1 MQAAQKKTL
10 VSRFVSGL
18 AVLAIA
24 LTGTIVAVSPAN
36 AAASLNGCKNSGW
49 SPTSC
54 GGNGSAPVVT
64 ALADVN
70 AVVNSTVVASTIPPI
85 SGTCAA
91 PVTYSLYNS
100 ADTTYS
106 GTATSLATGLSFS
119 SSTGRITGTPSTL
132 MNTAGFVVLATCN
145 STLERFSINVTVTAT
160 AVASLS
166 PSAQTISGTVNNAI
180 TSSTA
185 FTASNFNPAPSYSVR
200 APGVLPAGLSLNQNT
215 GVISGTPTATSSATI
230 YIDAANTAG
239 TPQTA
244 SATVTFAIV
253 TTVSDKVTICHRT
266 HSETNPYVR
275 ITVHYTAVDSQGG
288 SDHQSHDEIF
298 NGEHVYKAGI
308 YLRAKDK
315 LWGDIIPADPSG
327 QNRWTA
333 LNWTTLGQAIY
344 NNTGGNNACPN
355 TSANGQ
361 DGFDAA
367 AYYNKMREA
376 GIPAKQIKDELDLIE
391 AERKQADPAAPT
403 AGVRNLAYNGTA
415 ANAAA
420 LANEDDDSKKVTICH
435 RTNATTNPYRKIT
448 VNYTAVDGAG
458 NNDHSSHDEIYNG
471 KHVYDSGT
479 AYPSNQKDWGDIIPP
494 DTYNITRSLAPRW
507 QPLNWTENNGAG
519 QTLWNAGCGGDQTVQ
534 QYYNSLR
541 EAGLTKKQ
549 IKEDLEAQGALDD
562 DPTEKDGV
570 KYTGSNTSTEASEP
584 KVPAQP
590 ANVPTPINQSLSGI
604 VWLDIN
610 RDGIKDPDEPLMRG
624 ITITV
629 SQTVAPTSLSRVNSS
644 RFQKAS
650 SIFFNRATVTTVT
663 TDANGYY
670 EFPSLGA
677 GYWQANATVPSDLSV
692 TYDSYSSSDGAVTT
706 YVPAGSYA
714 FTWVGL
720 VGTQSV
726 NQTVIN
732 GTYGTTPSG
741 GGSSSTVVTPTPT
754 PVPTTPTTP
763 VDPTTPVTPTTP
775 VKKPTKKPTSTS
787 SGSTNASGASAGSG
801 SGSGNEL
808 AFTGDSSMIWLLF
821 GGLLTAIG
829 AIGIRRTSR
838 RKVD

>member
-1 MQAAQKKTL
+1 MHVASSKTMI
-10 VSRFVSGL
+10 RRMVSGL
-18 AVLAIA
+18 VALAIA
-24 LTGTIVAVSPAN
+24 LTGAIIAVAPAN
-36 AAASLNGCKNSGW
+36 AAASPSGCASSNFNGNGCGSNTPTAMPNLAATVGTAANHAAPTLTSCVGLSGYNLYAA
-49 SPTSC
+49 SDTSYNTALTSVAGMTFSTSNGTFTGAPTSTLSQT
-54 GGNGSAPVVT
+54 GYV
-64 ALADVN
+64 
-70 AVVNSTVVASTIPPI
+70 VVAL
-85 SGTCAA
+85 CND
-91 PVTYSLYNS
+91 LQR
-100 ADTTYS
+100 
-106 GTATSLATGLSFS
+106 F
-119 SSTGRITGTPSTL
+119 TL
-132 MNTAGFVVLATCN
+132 
-145 STLERFSINVTVTAT
+145 NVTVSAN
-160 AVASLS
+160 SS
-166 PSAQTISGTVNNAI
+166 PSVTPATQTISGVVNTAI
-180 TSSTA
+180 TASATYTA
-185 FTASNFNPAPSYSVR
+185 NNFNPAPSYAVR
-200 APGVLPAGLSLNQNT
+200 GGNSQLPAGLSFNTAT
-215 GVISGTPTATSSATI
+215 GVISGTPTATSTATI
-230 YIDAANTAG
+230 TIDVANN
-239 TPQTA
+239 A
-244 SATVTFAIV
+244 SESSTATVTFNIASA
-253 TTVSDKVTICHRT
+253 VSQKVTICHRT

-327 QNRWTA
+327 LNRWTA

-355 TSANGQ
+355 TAANGQ

-420 LANEDDDSKKVTICH
+420 LANEDDDNKKVTICH

-479 AYPSNQKDWGDIIPP
+479 SYPSNQKDWGDIIPP
-494 DTYNITRSLAPRW
+494 DTYSINLSQTPRW

-519 QTLWNAGCGGDQTVQ
+519 QILWNAGCGGDQTVQ

-549 IKEDLEAQGALDD
+549 IKDDLEAQGSLDD
-562 DPTEKDGV
+562 SPTEKDGV
-570 KYTGSNTSTEASEP
+570 KYTGNNQSTQNSEP
-584 KVPAQP
+584 KPPQP
-590 ANVPTPINQSLSGI
+590 PVANRIDQSLSGI

-624 ITITV
+624 ITV
-629 SQTVAPTSLSRVNSS
+629 NVVQTVAPTSLNRLNSN
-644 RFQKAS
+644 RFKKAS
-650 SIFFNRATVTTVT
+650 SIFFRPATVTTVT

-670 EFPSLGA
+670 EFPSLAA
-677 GYWQANATVPSDLSV
+677 GYWQAVATIPADLSV
-692 TYDSYSSSDGAVTT
+692 TYDSYSTSDGSVTT
-706 YVPAGSYA
+706 EVPAGSSA

-726 NQTVIN
+726 NQSVIN
-732 GTYGTTPSG
+732 GTYGTNPGS
-741 GGSSSTVVTPTPT
+741 GSSSSVVTPTPT
-754 PVPTTPTTP
+754 PTPTTPTTP
-763 VDPTTPVTPTTP
+763 VDPTDPVVPTTP
-775 VKKPTKKPTSTS
+775 VKKPTKKPTST
-787 SGSTNASGASAGSG
+787 STNASGASAGSG

-808 AFTGDSSMIWLLF
+808 AYTGDQSMIWLLF